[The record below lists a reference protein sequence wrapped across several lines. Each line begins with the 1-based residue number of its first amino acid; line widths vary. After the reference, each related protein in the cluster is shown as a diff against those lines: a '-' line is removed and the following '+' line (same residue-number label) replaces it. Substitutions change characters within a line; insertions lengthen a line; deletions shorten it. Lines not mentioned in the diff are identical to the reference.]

1 MLPLLMLP
9 LSVQALMVYV
19 AGIEESHWQVR
30 SSPVRCELRHEIPRY
45 GEGRFVY
52 SAGGELAFEI
62 SVLDPPVRDGVAT
75 MSSLPPFWKPGSQKE
90 LGQLSLSHGK
100 LPFYVGRDLAQ
111 RMLYELDAGML
122 PTLQYKDWA
131 DQKDDVMVSLS
142 SANFHDK
149 LPGFQR
155 CISQLLP
162 YGAADLK
169 DVIVEFGDNQYVL
182 TDEAKDQIDK
192 LALYMANDK
201 RVHLNL
207 RGHTDNVGSK
217 AYNKKLSERRV
228 QAVEKYLL
236 SKGVSRSQVRLESFG
251 DNYPS
256 ASNQTEE
263 GRQMNRRVK
272 LAVVRTR

>member
-1 MLPLLMLP
+1 
-9 LSVQALMVYV
+9 MVYV
-19 AGIEESHWQVR
+19 AGIEESHWQVK

-52 SAGGELAFEI
+52 SSGGELAFEI

-75 MSSLPPFWKPGSQKE
+75 MSSLPPFWKPGTQKD
-90 LGQLSLSHGK
+90 LGQLALSHGK
-100 LPFYVGRDLAQ
+100 LPFYVGRDLAL

-162 YGAADLK
+162 HGTADLK
-169 DVIVEFGDNQYVL
+169 DVIVEFGDNQYAL
-182 TDEAKDQIDK
+182 TEESKRQIDD
-192 LALYMANDK
+192 LAVYVAYDK
-201 RVHLNL
+201 KIHLNL

-217 AYNKKLSERRV
+217 VYNKKLSERRV

-236 SKGVSRSQVRLESFG
+236 SKGVSRSQIKLEG
-251 DNYPS
+251 YGAERPT

-272 LAVVRTR
+272 LAVVRMH